1 MTRASA
7 DIFVADQNEPLEAE
21 PYPLAVCWAIWI
33 SCSAGLWWSAWRIAA
48 FFL

>member
-1 MTRASA
+1 MTPASA
-7 DIFVADQNEPLEAE
+7 DTFVVDQNESLAAE

-33 SCSAGLWWSAWRIAA
+33 SLSAGLWWVALRIAA